1 MKRVSNNIS
10 IRNWPSVGEFDIL
23 ENVNCK
29 PTTFGTLHCG
39 TNPGGVC
46 NETTGLSGSITP
58 KSVPQGNFHAYTFE
72 IDRTTTGQE
81 AMRWFVDGEQYK
93 QIKQSELPED
103 VWYVYTSTSNLPIT
117 CGIFLWSR
125 ELPLST
131 ISE

>member
-1 MKRVSNNIS
+1 M
-10 IRNWPSVGEFDIL
+10 
-23 ENVNCK
+23 NCK

-58 KSVPQGNFHAYTFE
+58 KSLPQGNFHAYTFE

-81 AMRWFVDGEQYK
+81 AMRWFVDNEQYK

-103 VWYVYTSTSNLPIT
+103 VWYVYTSAYNLPIA
-117 CGIFLWSR
+117 CGVLLWSR
-125 ELPLST
+125 ELPLPT
-131 ISE
+131 TSERVYRYIY

>member
-1 MKRVSNNIS
+1 MATISEFRSNLEFCLEFEASNIS
-10 IRNWPSVGEFDIL
+10 FYRNWPSIGEFDIL

-58 KSVPQGNFHAYTFE
+58 KSLPQGNFHAYTFE

-81 AMRWFVDGEQYK
+81 AMRWFVDDEQYK
-93 QIKQSELPED
+93 EIKQSELPEE
-103 VWYVYTSTSNLPIT
+103 VWSVCPV
-117 CGIFLWSR
+117 
-125 ELPLST
+125 
-131 ISE
+131 